1 MRDHRAAGPA
11 KGFCRLRCFGNERE
25 KCGHVFRQ
33 DFTGHCQGPARPT
46 FAKCVGGEHTADKW
60 TSCAASANS
69 DFARARNIATCVNP
83 NKAAC
88 AAQYVGG
95 DGAAFAACMAGGND
109 KLETYLAAA
118 NPALADAQ
126 KTFSCVAKSSDA
138 TQAFACL
145 APRLGGDASRIAG
158 CVANPDKG
166 AAAIVLARGQARSSR
181 GPARLQMHREWKLRQ
196 QPHRKLLG
204 RHS

>member
-1 MRDHRAAGPA
+1 MWLCVSTRFHRTLPRPGATIGCLADNSANAIGCASGVLSGSAG
-11 KGFCRLRCFGNERE
+11 
-25 KCGHVFRQ
+25 
-33 DFTGHCQGPARPT
+33 T

-126 KTFSCVAKSSDA
+126 KTFSCVSKILRRHAGLRLLGAS
-138 TQAFACL
+138 TWRRRFAYS
-145 APRLGGDASRIAG
+145 RLRRES
-158 CVANPDKG
+158 DKG
-166 AAAIVLARGQARSSR
+166 AAALCLLGDKPEVRAAQ
-181 GPARLQMHREWKLRQ
+181 RLQMHREWKLRQ